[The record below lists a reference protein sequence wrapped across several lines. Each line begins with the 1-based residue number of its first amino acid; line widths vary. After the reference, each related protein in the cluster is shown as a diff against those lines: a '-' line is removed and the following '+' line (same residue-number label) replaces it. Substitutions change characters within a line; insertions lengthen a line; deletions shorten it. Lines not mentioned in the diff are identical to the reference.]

1 MQWLYNKVGNTFGT
15 NKKQTKQTNVKKIPK
30 DEFGEAL
37 LSPDLEYK
45 ILLSNFI
52 DELNLEVRI
61 DKGYLDQGIKRND
74 RYAIKINGDIL
85 KFIDQGVVQLDT
97 IKSLNERY
105 NGQNLRDYLQD
116 RDFHKIQYDVIGCY
130 QDPNNNSIFNIDAN
144 VNGNNTSSLFA
155 LDTGEAN
162 YGKPVDFFRHAF
174 FYPHQIGKTI
184 RPNDSHQADNQIDIL
199 ESNFADLAKPI
210 VGPINKGGKVGK
222 NNSGSHWQ
230 TYYKDGSDAVGR
242 YKVIDTFLPHLQLSN
257 ATNIVG
263 FQQPAGNG
271 KSCSVFSVINAS
283 LFLNRVN
290 ASEIAGLNY
299 HWLDEFDVNIRGG
312 KRSGDINSVHQSR
325 LKALSMLQN
334 LGDKILV
341 TGLIKKAKSKGWDVG
356 ELEAINQRIDISS
369 KDRLVNGGDLQA
381 MFKMHILLEYG
392 YDVSKH
398 IYTNA
403 AQEQKKEEEKAPL
416 RPNTV
421 TNELT
426 AEEIKKAQAAA
437 SDLEED
443 SPIKIIKS
451 RTRNVREGETLDS
464 YLGVNKGSKSRNIF
478 DFDPNEQ
485 DEDNLT
491 AKFATLE
498 SEASKSTAKDKKEIQ
513 ISPLGPFKAYV
524 NMDTNEEAE
533 EMQIQPIGPFKADV
547 SMEAND
553 ETDGFYNPLEAPK
566 GEEQGREEESE
577 MQEEAGGEAKAIDAI
592 SIKGDKYGKVENAYQ
607 AQEDTEW
614 NEEEKE
620 EEKKDAEKDA
630 KEDAEEDAEEDK
642 NTDENKNEDN
652 KAEDKETTEDK
663 EDDAKKAADASDE
676 QAKTLKTAKLKLID
690 GCSSGKDAKQNL
702 ANLCLVAG
710 HNLQEEDFENLK
722 AFEEIKAT
730 IAEFKKLENLVKQK
744 QALQA
749 KPIDKQSEEEK
760 KETETLQ
767 AKITELEA
775 KHADYKTYL
784 DLKQKLKD
792 LKHKILTPKDAEE
805 KSKLELQ
812 ITEIKSKEH
821 FKKYNEFNKYTQAKA
836 KLNMLMSQKPS
847 DEMEKMFLMMQ
858 AQESKNQRYFQK
870 YDKAERMLFAKQTI
884 CSIFNKYCS
893 QVQDGEDDIADF
905 TSKYKAKILAD
916 TQNDKSTAYLDLF
929 KIACLQDGT
938 EPNDDTFKIQ
948 ADGIKDLESNNF
960 AYNLIYNNGKSTLDG
975 LLFKKDLQSLQSP
988 QLKDEAKTFYHNIK
1002 SDEVSQARAARSF
1015 YGAIST
1021 AASFTQSFSET
1032 LSSMSDDEKTFKE
1045 DIRFMGLEVPQIKPT
1060 LSYFTKNAILDA
1072 AIAKDDIETTKEN
1085 IKKLLISCNYK
1096 IEYIDNILNAKDD
1109 AEKNRIIEE
1118 LEQSLE
1124 LKPEVVQEICK
1135 AHEAQT
1141 VVDDAFLQYNIKGFE
1156 INPYAKNILKDKNL
1170 AEKYLSHTLTMFD
1183 CLGLTKDKSLMD
1195 SSIKSHKLQSYLLYA
1210 SFAIL
1215 SILMLFGHAEGFT
1228 PLTIQLVICA
1238 LILAAMFFA
1247 LYKFLQSRFKIVK
1260 DKPERYA
1267 FIVFA
1272 GWGIF
1277 AWQIWQSFREIG
1289 NTDEFEKNK
1298 EEFEKTDPVKAIRFF
1313 SQQDTIIAILA
1324 ILLIVSIAMSLYF
1337 IIKDRSNL
1345 SVKEN
1350 VLKNSWSGVI
1360 GVLVFVP
1367 LIIAVSINPA
1377 FFAAGA
1383 AIALA
1388 LGAICFAIYK
1398 YYRKQALKKQIAD
1411 FLQKLKKSITDSEK
1425 QIDFTIQNTLS
1436 DIGLTNNQAF
1446 MIENNLGA
1454 RQKVTIFDQKDSS
1467 LQIKDGDI
1475 KHGLLCILQ
1484 IYKSAGMKYAK
1495 NNQNTLNSEDEDA
1508 NGGNFNLD
1516 LSISANFNTKDE
1528 TKDVLIEELCEKAFG
1543 DKHYITNLLQQTRL
1557 MCQAT
1562 PNGRFESAI
1571 SLLTNADN
1579 EHLLNNNIY
1588 ANLHTISLV
1597 SRLADAILSGNK
1609 EYSYSLND
1617 LFEPYYNADAAT
1629 KAQKD
1634 NSSLID
1640 KVFGSKITRYNITI
1654 IKVLFVASLAI
1665 GGASIMG
1672 FLPSEVG
1679 WTCLALLIFCLLAI
1693 IAMSFYR
1700 LATTNEAKVATTK
1713 AFYNITTKIKETDFQ
1728 DLNIAK
1734 FDNIVEKDAVEE
1746 AKKEQKERDK
1756 EERQEISGED
1766 DDEDDEDE
1774 DNKSKKNSKS
1784 HNHAS
1789 KAYIDSTSN
1798 NLSGEVVKIPKVG
1811 NKNSRNIDNID
1822 TDIDS
1827 EEDNEESGS
1836 DEDNNNNDSDER
1848 NKAKDDEINAKDDR
1862 ERFYKEQ
1869 EEEKRKEQ
1877 EQEQRKLV
1885 SDALNK
1891 QYQAK
1896 IAAKISSD
1904 LQHVAQN
1911 VNANI
1916 LQSNA
1921 NTDKELKSFASLEGG
1936 DKGYG
1941 SAFGGLA
1948 SFMQE
1953 NSDGIR
1959 QSLALSKN
1967 LMDETAIEK
1976 AAKKEIVDSA
1986 VHVAGHKP
1994 NRQVDLLD
2002 DADAE
2007 EIISDLNDKLQ
2018 KVDGL
2023 NIEEQEILQNAM
2035 EILELLSPDN
2045 PLFKDLAKSINDAI
2059 AEKFGDKTNSLARQ
2073 NDIDKPS
2080 SRLLG

>member
-1 MQWLYNKVGNTFGT
+1 MRWFKEIFETK
-15 NKKQTKQTNVKKIPK
+15 KKQIKQTNVKKILK
-30 DEFGEAL
+30 DEFGEAW

-52 DELNLEVRI
+52 DYLNPEVRI
-61 DKGYLDQGIKRND
+61 DKDYLDQGIKRND

-105 NGQNLRDYLQD
+105 NGQNLRDYLKD
-116 RDFHKIQYDVIGCY
+116 KDFHKIQYDVIGCY
-130 QDPNNNSIFNIDAN
+130 QDPNNNSTFNIEAN

-184 RPNDSHQADNQIDIL
+184 RPNDSHQANEHFEML
-199 ESNFADLAKPI
+199 ESDFADLGKPI
-210 VGPINKGGKVGK
+210 VGPINQGGKVGQ

-230 TYYKDGSDAVGR
+230 TYYKDGSDDFGT
-242 YKVIDTFLPHLQLSN
+242 YKVIDTFSPHLQLSN

-263 FQQPAGNG
+263 FKQPAGNG

-283 LFLNRVN
+283 LFLNGVN

-299 HWLDEFDVNIRGG
+299 NWLNEFDFNIRGG
-312 KRSGDINSVHQSR
+312 NRMDVDATRQAR

-341 TGLIKKAKSKGWDVG
+341 TGLIKKAKAKGWNVA
-356 ELEAINQRIDISS
+356 ELEAINQRIDILS
-369 KDRLVNGGDLQA
+369 KDRLVKGGDLQA
-381 MFKMHILLEYG
+381 MFKMRILLEYG
-392 YDVSKH
+392 HDVSKH
-398 IYTNA
+398 ICA
-403 AQEQKKEEEKAPL
+403 EVAQEQKKEEKKAPP

-443 SPIKIIKS
+443 SPIKIVKS

-478 DFDPNEQ
+478 NFDPNEQ

-491 AKFATLE
+491 PKFATSG
-498 SEASKSTAKDKKEIQ
+498 SEASKSTA
-513 ISPLGPFKAYV
+513 SFKMIDDV
-524 NMDTNEEAE
+524 INTNRTQTED
-533 EMQIQPIGPFKADV
+533 F
-547 SMEAND
+547 
-553 ETDGFYNPLEAPK
+553 FNPLDVDN
-566 GEEQGREEESE
+566 
-577 MQEEAGGEAKAIDAI
+577 EAKSKKD
-592 SIKGDKYGKVENAYQ
+592 DK
-607 AQEDTEW
+607 DT
-614 NEEEKE
+614 
-620 EEKKDAEKDA
+620 KKDAK
-630 KEDAEEDAEEDK
+630 EDAEEDK

-652 KAEDKETTEDK
+652 KAEDKETTEGK
-663 EDDAKKAADASDE
+663 EDDVKKATDASDE
-676 QAKTLKTAKLKLID
+676 QAKPEAAIKIQALARGFAARKDVKKLKEKLKTAKLKLIED
-690 GCSSGKDAKQNL
+690 YSSGKDAKQNL

-710 HNLQEEDFENLK
+710 CNLKEEDFENLK

-744 QALQA
+744 QLLQA

-760 KETETLQ
+760 KEIETLQ
-767 AKITELEA
+767 AKITEL
-775 KHADYKTYL
+775 KVKDNDYKTYL

-792 LKHKILTPKDAEE
+792 LKHKTLATKDTGE
-805 KSKLELQ
+805 KNKLESQ
-812 ITEIKSKEH
+812 ITNI
-821 FKKYNEFNKYTQAKA
+821 
-836 KLNMLMSQKPS
+836 
-847 DEMEKMFLMMQ
+847 
-858 AQESKNQRYFQK
+858 KNQRYFQK
-870 YDKAERMLFAKQTI
+870 YDKAERMLVAKQTI
-884 CSIFNKYCS
+884 CSVFNKYCS
-893 QVQDGEDDIADF
+893 EVKDGEDDIADF
-905 TSKYKAKILAD
+905 TSKYKAKILQD
-916 TQNDKSTAYLDLF
+916 IQNDKSTAYLDLF
-929 KIACLQDGT
+929 NIACMQDGKK
-938 EPNDDTFKIQ
+938 PNDDTFKIQ
-948 ADGIKDLESNNF
+948 ADGIKDLESNKF

-988 QLKDEAKTFYHNIK
+988 QLKDEAKTFYHKIK
-1002 SDEVSQARAARSF
+1002 SDEASQARAARSF
-1015 YGAIST
+1015 YGAISN

-1032 LSSMSDDEKTFKE
+1032 LSSMRDDEKTFKE
-1045 DIRFMGLEVPQIKPT
+1045 DIRFMGLMVPQIKPT
-1060 LSYFTKNAILDA
+1060 LSSFTKNAILDA
-1072 AIAKDDIETTKEN
+1072 TIAKDDIETTKEN
-1085 IKKLLISCNYK
+1085 IKKLLESCNYK
-1096 IEYIDNILNAKDD
+1096 TEYIDNILNAKDD

-1124 LKPEVVQEICK
+1124 LKPEVVKEVCK
-1135 AHEAQT
+1135 AHEVQT
-1141 VVDDAFLQYNIKGFE
+1141 VVDDAFLQDNIKGFE

-1170 AEKYLSHTLTMFD
+1170 AEKYLSNTLTMFD

-1195 SSIKSHKLQSYLLYA
+1195 SGIKSHKLQSYLLYA

-1238 LILAAMFFA
+1238 LILAAIFFA
-1247 LYKFLQSRFKIVK
+1247 LYKLLQSRFKTVK
-1260 DKPERYA
+1260 DNPKIYA
-1267 FIVFA
+1267 FVVFA
-1272 GWGIF
+1272 GWCIF
-1277 AWQIWQSFREIG
+1277 GWQIWQSFTKIG
-1289 NTDEFEKNK
+1289 NK

-1313 SQQDTIIAILA
+1313 SQQDTIITILA
-1324 ILLIVSIAMSLYF
+1324 ILLIVSIAMSVYF
-1337 IIKDRSNL
+1337 AIKDRGNL
-1345 SVKEN
+1345 GIKEN

-1367 LIIAVSINPA
+1367 LIVAVSINPA

-1411 FLQKLKKSITDSEK
+1411 FSQKLKESIKDSEK

-1454 RQKVTIFDQKDSS
+1454 RQKVTIFDSKDSS

-1484 IYKSAGMKYAK
+1484 IYKAAGMKYVK
-1495 NNQNTLNSEDEDA
+1495 SNQNTLNSEDEDA
-1508 NGGNFNLD
+1508 NGGNFDLD
-1516 LSISANFNTKDE
+1516 LAECAIKYDGKTKE
-1528 TKDVLIEELCEKAFG
+1528 VLIEELCEKAFG
-1543 DKHYITNLLQQTRL
+1543 DKHYITKLLQQTRL
-1557 MCQAT
+1557 MCQAA
-1562 PNGRFESAI
+1562 PNGRFESAM

-1597 SRLADAILSGNK
+1597 SSLADAILSGNK

-1713 AFYNITTKIKETDFQ
+1713 AFYNITTKIKESDFQ
-1728 DLNIAK
+1728 DLNIAE
-1734 FDNIVEKDAVEE
+1734 FDNIVKDAVEE

-1798 NLSGEVVKIPKVG
+1798 NLSGEVVKIPKIG

-1822 TDIDS
+1822 TDVDNE
-1827 EEDNEESGS
+1827 EEDEESGS
-1836 DEDNNNNDSDER
+1836 DDDNSNSDSDQR

-1869 EEEKRKEQ
+1869 EQEKRKEK
-1877 EQEQRKLV
+1877 EQEEQKLA
-1885 SDALNK
+1885 SDTLIK
-1891 QYQAK
+1891 QYQAN
-1896 IAAKISSD
+1896 IAAKISGD
-1904 LQHVAQN
+1904 LQQAEQN
-1911 VNANI
+1911 VNFNI
-1916 LQSNA
+1916 LQSNF
-1921 NTDKELKSFASLEGG
+1921 NPDKEFKSFAQHEGG

-1953 NSDGIR
+1953 NSDGIQ

-1986 VHVAGHKP
+1986 VHVAENKDSYK
-1994 NRQVDLLD
+1994 VDLLD
-2002 DADAE
+2002 DAE

-2023 NIEEQEILQNAM
+2023 NIEEQEILKNAM

-2059 AEKFGDKTNSLARQ
+2059 AEKFGDKTTSLARQ